1 MTLRKSRL
9 TLPHSASFDRNK
21 DPRIQRILVQ
31 SGTLGVTLTHE
42 SVGPEY
48 IALWLSARLEESR
61 EYDRGLGVEC
71 QVTKNFAEALRLL
84 DMVYPPAV
92 RATEA

>member
-1 MTLRKSRL
+1 MTLRKTRQIMDPS
-9 TLPHSASFDRNK
+9 HHFNRNK
-21 DPRIQRILVQ
+21 DPRIQRILAE
-31 SGTLGVTLTHE
+31 SGTLGVILTHE

-71 QVTKNFAEALRLL
+71 QVTKNFTEALRLL

-92 RATEA
+92 PATES